1 MKNSSLYDQDY
12 LAWIEKTG
20 QQLTDAKWDEIDLKN
35 LIEEIQDLGKSQ
47 RQALLNN
54 LTIILLHLL
63 KYKYQPAHRRNSW
76 LASIVEHRIRVENHI
91 DDIPSLKPYL
101 QEVFGKAYNNGRRR
115 AAIETGLNLDIF
127 PVECPFTVERTFNL
141 DFLPE

>member
-20 QQLTDAKWDEIDLKN
+20 QQLADAKWDEIDLKN

-76 LASIVEHRIRVENHI
+76 LASIVEHRIRVENQI
-91 DDIPSLKPYL
+91 DDSPSLKPYL
-101 QEVFGKAYNNGRRR
+101 QELVNPGSCFLSTSRMMAGYLKTQPYQEQIFHRFGR
-115 AAIETGLNLDIF
+115 
-127 PVECPFTVERTFNL
+127 
-141 DFLPE
+141 